1 MSGCALG
8 PPLPG
13 RSLSSFDTNA
23 GEVTGF
29 NPFRREFD
37 PPYDVGAEQMIA
49 DLEFHD
55 DDPEDVTR
63 AKLKLLHL
71 YRWRVHERE
80 RR

>member
-1 MSGCALG
+1 MHGCALG
-8 PPLPG
+8 PLPG